1 MTTTNRILLFF
12 VLPILAILLFPPRT
26 LLSGLPV
33 IGVAVILFVILGIF
47 LWRGRSN
54 ILTLSIFLQG
64 LNVIIRLMM
73 FYSNIIKVGE
83 FDPLYGITNI
93 LGLALSMYLLL
104 RLDRVD
110 VRSTMVT

>member
-1 MTTTNRILLFF
+1 MTTLKRILLFF
-12 VLPILAILLFPPRT
+12 VLPIIAILLFPPQT

-33 IGVAVILFVILGIF
+33 IGVVVLLFIGLGIL
-47 LWRGRSN
+47 LWRGRST

-73 FYSNIIKVGE
+73 FYSNIIKVGQ

-93 LGLALSMYLLL
+93 LGLGLSMYLLL
-104 RLDRVD
+104 RLDHVD